1 MVAANPAPGQALSG
15 ALDNQRCR
23 LIRFAA
29 MQVTSKLI
37 VGLVFAT
44 IGLIGACM
52 VIFPA
57 YGRYQARQNAA
68 NDVVVSNIMIQN
80 QAQHVEIEK
89 KKAEVRVAEANGIAE
104 SQRIIASSLT
114 DSYLQ
119 YLAIKAQEAMATG
132 PNHTEIY
139 IPSGMNGIPLVKT
152 IDTPTAETKV
162 KPK

>member
-1 MVAANPAPGQALSG
+1 MFDGAVDNTTAFGTAAVIVLLLGSG
-15 ALDNQRCR
+15 LFGCPSY
-23 LIRFAA
+23 
-29 MQVTSKLI
+29 M
-37 VGLVFAT
+37 
-44 IGLIGACM
+44 
-52 VIFPA
+52 
-57 YGRYQARQNAA
+57 RYQARQDAA
-68 NDVVVSNIMIQN
+68 NEVVVSNVQIQN

-139 IPSGMNGIPLVKT
+139 IPSGYNGIPLVKT
-152 IDTPTAETKV
+152 LDSPTAETPSK
-162 KPK
+162 KKDE

>member
-1 MVAANPAPGQALSG
+1 VGVGELGVEIIMSFTP
-15 ALDNQRCR
+15 
-23 LIRFAA
+23 
-29 MQVTSKLI
+29 KLI
-37 VGLVFAT
+37 A
-44 IGLIGACM
+44 GLIVSTIALVLIMMAGL
-52 VIFPA
+52 PA
-57 YGRYQARQNAA
+57 YGRYQDRQNAA
-68 NDVVVSNIMIQN
+68 NDVVVSNINIQN

-152 IDTPTAETKV
+152 VDSPVAEG
-162 KPK
+162 KPIKK